1 MNDKPTN
8 EAAAEDTPEKTK
20 AILDREKEERE
31 LEAAQS
37 MSEENNK
44 EPEPEN

>member
-20 AILDREKEERE
+20 AILDREKEERDI
-31 LEAAQS
+31 EAAQS
-37 MSEENNK
+37 MSEENTQQ
-44 EPEPEN
+44 PEPEN